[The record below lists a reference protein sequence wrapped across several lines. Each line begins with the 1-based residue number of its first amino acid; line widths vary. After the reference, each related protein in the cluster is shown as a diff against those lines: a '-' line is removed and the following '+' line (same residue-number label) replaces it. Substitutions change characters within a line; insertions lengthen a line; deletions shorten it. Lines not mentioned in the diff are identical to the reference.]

1 MRNKKSFIL
10 YNDIYET
17 VKLLSN
23 EKSGKLFKII
33 LSYVNDENPVID
45 DRLLKIAFEPI
56 KQQLKRD
63 LVVWKDKKNI
73 RAEAGRKGGLAKSSN
88 AKQRLANL
96 AVNVNANVSDTV
108 SVKVNKDIYRQFYH
122 LSINKNE
129 YLKLLRI
136 YPKEQIDEVLDS
148 IENFSGNKKYKSL
161 YLTAKNW
168 LKRES
173 QRQAFNNSDPLVE
186 NIKKQMKENAYK
198 KG

>member
-10 YNDIYET
+10 YNDIHET
-17 VKLLSN
+17 LKLLTK
-23 EKSGKLFKII
+23 EQAGELFLII
-33 LSYVNDENPVID
+33 LSYVNDENPVIED
-45 DRLLKIAFEPI
+45 NLLKIAFEPI

-63 LVVWKDKKNI
+63 LVVWKDKKNV
-73 RAEAGRKGGLAKSSN
+73 RVEAGRKGGLAKSSN

-96 AVNVNANVSDTV
+96 AVNVNGNVTV
-108 SVKVNKDIYRQFYH
+108 NDNVKVNKDIYRQFYH

-129 YLKLLRI
+129 YLKLLRV

-148 IENFSGNKKYKSL
+148 IENYSGNKKYKSL

-168 LKRES
+168 LKREG
-173 QRQAFNNSDPLVE
+173 QRKVNAVDPLVE
-186 NIKKQMKENAYK
+186 NIKKQMNANK